1 VLLHSILGL
10 KGVFMD
16 NDLLIALEARV
27 EKLVSG
33 YADLKRENESL
44 HEEKKRLLEERS
56 NFKLRLDAILNK
68 LEGI

>member
-1 VLLHSILGL
+1 
-10 KGVFMD
+10 MD

-33 YADLKRENESL
+33 YADLKRENVLL
-44 HEEKKRLLEERS
+44 HEEKKRLLEER
-56 NFKLRLDAILNK
+56 NDFKLRIDAILNK